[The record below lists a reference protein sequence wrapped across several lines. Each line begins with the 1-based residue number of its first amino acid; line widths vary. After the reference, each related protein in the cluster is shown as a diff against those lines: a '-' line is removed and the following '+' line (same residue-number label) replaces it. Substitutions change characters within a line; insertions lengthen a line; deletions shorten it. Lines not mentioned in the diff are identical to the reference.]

1 MKHQF
6 MNKTNGKIASVLA
19 MYLDDNG
26 HMQTDGYDTV
36 EDLLADYGAYEHKA
50 REPYIGDEATAEF
63 VRAWAKHWGIEKL
76 RAYTVGQGILTLGSW
91 PASSAEYEKDIDIQA
106 AFVTGDVEDGGLYT
120 IDELCGEEDE

>member
-1 MKHQF
+1 MSINEEKLEKWCKQLE
-6 MNKTNGKIASVLA
+6 MWCNQVDRRLDKLEGK
-19 MYLDDNG
+19 NC
-26 HMQTDGYDTV
+26 
-36 EDLLADYGAYEHKA
+36 KPK
-50 REPYIGDEATAEF
+50 EPYIGDEETAEF

-120 IDELCGEEDE
+120 IDELCGEEEE